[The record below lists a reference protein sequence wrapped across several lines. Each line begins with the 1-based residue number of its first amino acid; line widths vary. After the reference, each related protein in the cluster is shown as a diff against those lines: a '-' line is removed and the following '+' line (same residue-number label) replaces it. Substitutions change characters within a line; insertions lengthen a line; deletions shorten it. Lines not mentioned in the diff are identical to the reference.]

1 MGFMN
6 SMKSTL
12 NEDFNESY
20 TENGALGYRTTGRH
34 LLDLNFKVASLRKA
48 DAETIILDSIK
59 RFQKIIFT
67 HSNGYSIYVMREKV
81 WGNVDH
87 SESLCLI
94 WRMLNLKLVKC

>member
-48 DAETIILDSIK
+48 DAETIISGFDKAFS
-59 RFQKIIFT
+59 
-67 HSNGYSIYVMREKV
+67 E
-81 WGNVDH
+81 DH
-87 SESLCLI
+87 IHALKTFSLSMVFIQYQLL
-94 WRMLNLKLVKC
+94 RLVTM